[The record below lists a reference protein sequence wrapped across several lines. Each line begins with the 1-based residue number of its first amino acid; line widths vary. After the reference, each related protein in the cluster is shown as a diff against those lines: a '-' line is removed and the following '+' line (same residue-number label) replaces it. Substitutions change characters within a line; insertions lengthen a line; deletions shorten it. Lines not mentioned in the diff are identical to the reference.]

1 MKKRLTAGALA
12 AVLAISGCSEQVNRE
27 IEPLTDITEEDF
39 ADALAANSG
48 IKPEER
54 FLIFCWNDEFETYFG
69 DIVNEICSKHGKEAE
84 YFYLNG
90 GEYNENLLDTFKGN
104 SRYYYNAPDN
114 APDLV
119 LMEADYIRDY
129 FPYITDVSQL
139 GISENDTA
147 QMYEYTKQIATDEK
161 GALKALSWTACS
173 GVFAYRR
180 SIAKEL
186 FGDDS
191 PETVR
196 EAVKD
201 WESYEKTAKK
211 AAEKG
216 YYITASTAET
226 LRPFTDNK
234 SAPWIQNESLT
245 LDRGLVD
252 WAEMSR
258 RLVSSGACPDYTMWD
273 YEWMNEHT
281 LSGRTLGVFF
291 PSWGVNY
298 CLGTTESFAGYY
310 AEDGDYGVCQ
320 PPQYYFWGGTWLGV
334 PEDSKNKEISAEI
347 MRAVTCDTE
356 TLVNHGAQQLESV
369 NNRAA
374 MRKLAADSSLES
386 PLLCGQ
392 NPFGVYSECAEKIN
406 CPNRGAYDMDIEDK
420 FQYAMA
426 EYVSGRENLES
437 ALAYFLSEVG
447 YCYGH
452 LSLPEIKDI
461 TDVKPIMEEETGW
474 K

>member
-12 AVLAISGCSEQVNRE
+12 AVIALSGCSEQVNRE
-27 IEPLTDITEEDF
+27 IEPLTDITEENF
-39 ADALAANSG
+39 EESLAASSG

-54 FLIFCWNDEFETYFG
+54 FLIFGWNEEFETYFG
-69 DIVNEICSKHGKEAE
+69 DIVEKICSEHGKKAE
-84 YFYLNG
+84 YFYLYSQ
-90 GEYNENLLDTFKGN
+90 EYNDNLLAAFKGN
-104 SRYYYNAPDN
+104 SSYYYNAPDN

-119 LMEADYIRDY
+119 LMEADYIQNY
-129 FPYITDVSQL
+129 FPYITDVKEL

-147 QMYEYTKQIATDEK
+147 QMYKYTKQIATDEK
-161 GALKALSWTACS
+161 GALKALSWSAAS

-201 WESYEKTAKK
+201 CGSYEKTAKK

-216 YYITASTAET
+216 YYITASTTET
-226 LRPFTDNK
+226 LRAFTDNK
-234 SAPWIQNESLT
+234 SVPWIEGGRLT
-245 LDRGLVD
+245 VDQGLVN

-258 RLVSSGACPDYTMWD
+258 RLVSSGACPDYAMWTN
-273 YEWMNEHT
+273 EWMEEHS
-281 LSGRTLGVFF
+281 LSGKTLGFF
-291 PSWGVNY
+291 YPSWGVNY

-310 AEDGDYGVCQ
+310 AEDGDYGVCE
-320 PPQYYFWGGTWLGV
+320 PPQYYYWGGTWLGV
-334 PEDSKNKEISAEI
+334 PKDSKNKEISAEI

-356 TLVNHGAQQLESV
+356 NLVNLGAQQLESV

-374 MRKLAADSSLES
+374 MERLAADSGLDS

-392 NPFGVYSECAEKIN
+392 NPFGVYAQCAEKIN
-406 CPNRGAYDMDIEDK
+406 CLNRGAYDMDIEDK
-420 FQYAMA
+420 FQYTMA
-426 EYVSGRENLES
+426 EYVSGYGNLES

-447 YCYGH
+447 YSYGH
-452 LSLPEIKDI
+452 LSLPEITDI
-461 TDVKPIMEEETGW
+461 TDVKHIAEEETGW

>member
-12 AVLAISGCSEQVNRE
+12 AVIALSGCSEQVNRE
-27 IEPLTDITEEDF
+27 IEPLTDITEENF
-39 ADALAANSG
+39 EESLAASSG

-54 FLIFCWNDEFETYFG
+54 FLIFGWNEEFETYFG
-69 DIVNEICSKHGKEAE
+69 DIVEKICSEHGKKAE
-84 YFYLNG
+84 YFYLYSQ
-90 GEYNENLLDTFKGN
+90 EYNDNLLAAFKGN
-104 SRYYYNAPDN
+104 SSYYYNAPDN

-119 LMEADYIRDY
+119 LMEADYIQNY
-129 FPYITDVSQL
+129 FPYITDVKEL

-147 QMYEYTKQIATDEK
+147 QMYKYTKQIATDEK
-161 GALKALSWTACS
+161 GALKALSWSAAS

-216 YYITASTAET
+216 YYITASTTET
-226 LRPFTDNK
+226 LRAFTDNK
-234 SAPWIQNESLT
+234 SVPWIEGGRLT
-245 LDRGLVD
+245 VDQGLVN

-258 RLVSSGACPDYTMWD
+258 RLVSSGACPDYAMWTN
-273 YEWMNEHT
+273 EWMEEHS
-281 LSGRTLGVFF
+281 LSGKTLGFF
-291 PSWGVNY
+291 YPSWGVNY

-310 AEDGDYGVCQ
+310 AEDGDYGVCE
-320 PPQYYFWGGTWLGV
+320 PPQYYYWGGTWLGV
-334 PEDSKNKEISAEI
+334 PKDSKNKEISAEI

-356 TLVNHGAQQLESV
+356 NLVNLGAQQLESV

-374 MRKLAADSSLES
+374 MERLAADSGLDS

-392 NPFGVYSECAEKIN
+392 NPFGVYAQCAEKIN
-406 CPNRGAYDMDIEDK
+406 CLNRGAYDMDIEDK
-420 FQYAMA
+420 FQYTMA
-426 EYVSGRENLES
+426 EYVSGYGNLES

-447 YCYGH
+447 YSYGH
-452 LSLPEIKDI
+452 LSLPEITDI
-461 TDVKPIMEEETGW
+461 TDVKHIAEEETGW